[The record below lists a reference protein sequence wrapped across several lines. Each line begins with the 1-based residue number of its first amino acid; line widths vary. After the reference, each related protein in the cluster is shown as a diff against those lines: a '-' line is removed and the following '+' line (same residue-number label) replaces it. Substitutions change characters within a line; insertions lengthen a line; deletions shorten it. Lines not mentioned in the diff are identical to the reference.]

1 MSSLSTECARKAT
14 AEDFPRN
21 FALIRLAERT
31 LEKQKKE
38 QEEKDK
44 EERFNKD
51 NMLYDEKKTSNK
63 RLDLIKRMVRAHSK
77 NVEKSGKAPR
87 TEPLSA
93 AEKRARKLEDLLS
106 RWNSWKNLR

>member
-1 MSSLSTECARKAT
+1 MRTQMGNQSSSNPKKHKIW
-14 AEDFPRN
+14 DIVNNNPRAN
-21 FALIRLAERT
+21 RQHIDWT
-31 LEKQKKE
+31 
-38 QEEKDK
+38 EKDK

-106 RWNSWKNLR
+106 IWNSWKNLR